1 MQHFNFAVELKKCL
15 WGYFY
20 VLPFLFS
27 CSPLWNGPIAF
38 RWRISFRGGEGGI
51 EFSSKISMY
60 VWKLFYLLIPVVPT
74 KYLLQK
80 ECLFWTLFLT
90 SQYFRV
96 YKISKFC
103 KLISFSQ
110 RNTKSKYDS
119 RFVRVF
125 WRKISFISVN
135 KSTQNIQTPA
145 FAKISI
151 GKNNAA

>member
-1 MQHFNFAVELKKCL
+1 MQHFNFVVELKKYL
-15 WGYFY
+15 WGYY
-20 VLPFLFS
+20 QVLPFLFP

-38 RWRISFRGGEGGI
+38 RWGISFRVREEGV

-74 KYLLQK
+74 KYLLLYQ
-80 ECLFWTLFLT
+80 
-90 SQYFRV
+90 V
-96 YKISKFC
+96 SKFC

>member
-1 MQHFNFAVELKKCL
+1 MVELKKYL
-15 WGYFY
+15 WGYY
-20 VLPFLFS
+20 QVLPFLFP

-38 RWRISFRGGEGGI
+38 RWGISFRVREEGI

-110 RNTKSKYDS
+110 RNTKSKYGS

-125 WRKISFISVN
+125 WPEISSISVN
-135 KSTQNIQTPA
+135 KSTKNIQTLA

-151 GKNNAA
+151 GKNIAA